1 MSDTPLT
8 RPHRPSD
15 RPEPWRRCA
24 AVTVLAFLLA
34 ALAGCASTTPEPS
47 DPAAGPPKSSEPAP
61 STAQPSADPG
71 TKASEPPGRKA
82 LKPDHP
88 VRYTVQRGDTLW
100 DIAAHFLRDPWVWPE
115 IWQVNP
121 QIDNPHLIYP
131 GDVITLAWADGEPRL
146 RVQRPGDGPQASGDG
161 VVQLQPRVRRQP
173 IDDAIPSI
181 PADAIRQFL
190 NRPQVGTLEEI
201 ENAPYILGNYQG
213 RLISAAGNEVFAK
226 GFPEGG
232 PTSSRYNVVRTGE
245 PLRDPATD
253 ELLGHE
259 LIYAGKAAVQEAGTP
274 VRLALID
281 STREILS
288 GDRLMPPGRGLAQAR
303 YIPHVPEQP
312 IDGQI
317 IHLVDAI
324 SQVGSNQV
332 VVVNVG
338 KREDLE
344 VGHVLGIE
352 QSGGAVDD
360 PHAKNGEP
368 ERVDLPPQR
377 VGTLMLFKVFDR
389 LAYGLVLDATQAIQ
403 LNDSVVRPAR

>member
-1 MSDTPLT
+1 MSETPLT
-8 RPHRPSD
+8 RPNRPSD
-15 RPEPWRRCA
+15 RPGPWRRCA
-24 AVTVLAFLLA
+24 VVTVLAFLLA
-34 ALAGCASTTPEPS
+34 ALAGCASTASEPR
-47 DPAAGPPKSSEPAP
+47 DQAEPPSEPAP
-61 STAQPSADPG
+61 PESTAKPSA
-71 TKASEPPGRKA
+71 EPADSPGREA

-100 DIAAHFLRDPWVWPE
+100 DIAARFLRDPWVWPE

-146 RVQRPGDGPQASGDG
+146 RVQRPGDEPEADGDG
-161 VVQLQPRVRRQP
+161 VVRLQPRVRRAP
-173 IDDAIPSI
+173 VDDAIPSI

-190 NRPQVGTLEEI
+190 NRPQVATLEQI
-201 ENAPYILGNYQG
+201 EGAPYILGNYQG

-226 GFPEGG
+226 GFPQGG

-245 PLRDPATD
+245 PLRDPATN
-253 ELLGHE
+253 ELLGYE
-259 LIYAGKAAVQEAGTP
+259 LIYAGKAAVRETGMP
-274 VRLALID
+274 VRLALTD

-288 GDRLMPPGRGLAQAR
+288 GDRLMPPGRGLAQSR
-303 YIPHVPEQP
+303 YIPHIPEQQ

-324 SQVGSNQV
+324 SQVGANQV

-338 KREDLE
+338 AQENLE
-344 VGHVLGIE
+344 VGHVLGIN

-360 PHAKNGEP
+360 PHAQDGDDA
-368 ERVDLPPQR
+368 RVDLPPQR
-377 VGTLMLFKVFDR
+377 VGTLMLFKVFNR
-389 LAYGLVLDATQAIQ
+389 LAYGLVLDATQSIQ
-403 LNDSVVRPAR
+403 LNDSVVRPER

>member
-1 MSDTPLT
+1 V
-8 RPHRPSD
+8 
-15 RPEPWRRCA
+15 
-24 AVTVLAFLLA
+24 VTVLAFLLV
-34 ALAGCASTTPEPS
+34 ALAGCASTASEPTEQPTPPS
-47 DPAAGPPKSSEPAP
+47 DPAPAP
-61 STAQPSADPG
+61 EPNAEPRAKT
-71 TKASEPPGRKA
+71 SEPPGRKA
-82 LKPDHP
+82 LKPNHP

-100 DIAAHFLRDPWVWPE
+100 DIAARFLRDPWVWPE

-131 GDVITLAWADGEPRL
+131 GDVITLAWADGQPRL
-146 RVQRPGDGPQASGDG
+146 RVQRPGEEPQASDDG
-161 VVQLQPRVRRQP
+161 VVQLQPRVRRESV
-173 IDDAIPSI
+173 DDAIPSI

-190 NRPQVGTLEEI
+190 NRPQIATQEEI
-201 ENAPYILGNYQG
+201 ERAPYILGNYQG

-245 PLRDPATD
+245 ALRDPTTN
-253 ELLGHE
+253 ELLGYE
-259 LIYAGKAAVQEAGTP
+259 LIYAGKAAVQDTNPP
-274 VRLALID
+274 VRLALVD

-303 YIPHVPEQP
+303 YIPRVPDRT

-324 SQVGSNQV
+324 SQVGANQV

-338 KREDLE
+338 AQEDLE

-352 QSGGAVDD
+352 QSGGTVDD
-360 PHAKNGEP
+360 PYAGNEDEG
-368 ERVDLPPQR
+368 RVELPSQR
-377 VGTLMLFKVFDR
+377 VGTLMLFKVFDD
-389 LAYGLVLDATQAIQ
+389 LAYGLVLDATQSIH
-403 LNDSVVRPAR
+403 LNDSVVRPER

>member
-1 MSDTPLT
+1 MSETPLT

-15 RPEPWRRCA
+15 RPGPGRRYA
-24 AVTVLAFLLA
+24 AMTGLAFMLA
-34 ALAGCASTTPEPS
+34 ALAGCASNQSEP
-47 DPAAGPPKSSEPAP
+47 PQATAPPSEPA
-61 STAQPSADPG
+61 
-71 TKASEPPGRKA
+71 ASPPEPDQKRTEPAGRDA

-88 VRYTVQRGDTLW
+88 VRYTVKRGDTLW
-100 DIAAHFLRDPWVWPE
+100 DIAARFLRDPWVWPQ

-146 RVQRPGDGPQASGDG
+146 RVQRPGADPQASGDE
-161 VVQLQPRVRRQP
+161 VVRLQPRVRREP
-173 IDDAIPSI
+173 VDEAIPSI

-190 NRPQVGTLEEI
+190 NRPQVATLEQI
-201 ENAPYILGNYQG
+201 ESAPYILGNHQG

-226 GFPEGG
+226 GFPESG

-245 PLRDPATD
+245 ALRDPATN
-253 ELLGHE
+253 ELLGYE
-259 LIYAGKAAVQEAGTP
+259 LIYAGKASVRETGAP

-288 GDRLMPPGRGLAQAR
+288 GDRLMPPGRGLSQAR
-303 YIPHVPEQP
+303 YVPRIPEQP
-312 IDGQI
+312 IDGRI
-317 IHLVDAI
+317 MHLVDAI
-324 SQVGSNQV
+324 SQVGPNQV

-338 KREDLE
+338 AQEDLE

-360 PHAKNGEP
+360 PYAGE
-368 ERVDLPPQR
+368 EDDARVDLPPQR
-377 VGTLMLFKVFDR
+377 IGTLMLFKVFDE
-389 LAYGLVLDATQAIQ
+389 LAYGLVLDATQSISA
-403 LNDSVVRPAR
+403 NDSVVRPEP

>member
-1 MSDTPLT
+1 MSETPLT
-8 RPHRPSD
+8 RPNRPSD
-15 RPEPWRRCA
+15 RPGPWCRCA
-24 AVTVLAFLLA
+24 AIIALAFLLA
-34 ALAGCASTTPEPS
+34 ALAGCASTTPAPS
-47 DPAAGPPKSSEPAP
+47 DQGATPASSEPATTSP
-61 STAQPSADPG
+61 RPSARPSPK
-71 TKASEPPGRKA
+71 TSEPPGREA
-82 LKPDHP
+82 LKPNHP
-88 VRYTVQRGDTLW
+88 VRYTVKRGDTLW
-100 DIAAHFLRDPWVWPE
+100 DIAARFLRDPWVWPE

-131 GDVITLAWADGEPRL
+131 GDVITLAWADGQPRL
-146 RVQRPGDGPQASGDG
+146 RVLRPGDGPQASGDG
-161 VVQLQPRVRRQP
+161 VVQLQPRVRRRP
-173 IDDAIPSI
+173 VDDAIPSI

-190 NRPQVGTLEEI
+190 NRPQVASLEEI
-201 ENAPYILGNYQG
+201 ESAPYILGNYQG

-226 GFPEGG
+226 DFPEGG

-245 PLRDPATD
+245 PLRDPATGD
-253 ELLGHE
+253 LLGYE
-259 LIYAGKAAVQEAGTP
+259 LIYAGKAAVQNAGPP
-274 VRLALID
+274 VHLALID

-288 GDRLMPPGRGLAQAR
+288 GDRLMPPGRGLARAR

-324 SQVGSNQV
+324 SQVGANQV

-338 KREDLE
+338 KQEDLE

-352 QSGGAVDD
+352 QSGGTVED
-360 PHAKNGEP
+360 PYAQDGEAA
-368 ERVDLPPQR
+368 RVDLPPQR